1 MFFLGRYVLYI
12 VPFFYTCSYSPRFL
26 SLFLVQSDGSEV
38 TAEALEGK
46 VLAVYFS
53 ASWCAPCK
61 QFTPILKSVY
71 NQLQKAGEKKH
82 TTLQLFMYHAFVLT
96 QRFTRRCLFVA

>member
-1 MFFLGRYVLYI
+1 MFRAKCLYFVFILSFSVL
-12 VPFFYTCSYSPRFL
+12 L
-26 SLFLVQSDGSEV
+26 QSDGTEV

-71 NQLQKAGEKKH
+71 NKLQADGE
-82 TTLQLFMYHAFVLT
+82 
-96 QRFTRRCLFVA
+96 R

>member
-1 MFFLGRYVLYI
+1 
-12 VPFFYTCSYSPRFL
+12 
-26 SLFLVQSDGSEV
+26 DGSEV

-71 NQLQKAGEKKH
+71 SKLQKDGEKTSVTKV
-82 TTLQLFMYHAFVLT
+82 F
-96 QRFTRRCLFVA
+96 CVAAACWRGVEQPLYAYPWWHLC

>member
-1 MFFLGRYVLYI
+1 M
-12 VPFFYTCSYSPRFL
+12 
-26 SLFLVQSDGSEV
+26 QSDGTEV

-71 NQLQKAGEKKH
+71 NKLQEDGENNI
-82 TTLQLFMYHAFVLT
+82 VI
-96 QRFTRRCLFVA
+96 

>member
-1 MFFLGRYVLYI
+1 MLFHSPLF
-12 VPFFYTCSYSPRFL
+12 PFTPYSFPTLYSP
-26 SLFLVQSDGSEV
+26 SYLVFNCCVFFPGGPGTGQSDGKEV
-38 TAEALEGK
+38 GMEALDGK

-71 NQLQKAGEKKH
+71 NTLKEAGESP
-82 TTLQLFMYHAFVLT
+82 
-96 QRFTRRCLFVA
+96 